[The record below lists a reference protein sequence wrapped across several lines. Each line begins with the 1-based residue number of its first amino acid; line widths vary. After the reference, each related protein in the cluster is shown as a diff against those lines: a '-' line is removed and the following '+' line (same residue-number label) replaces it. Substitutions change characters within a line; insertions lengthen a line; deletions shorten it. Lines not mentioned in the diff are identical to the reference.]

1 MIVKGY
7 CQFEREQRFKI
18 ESVTM
23 LILNVMYLLEKKK
36 IFTFEMTFCQINLRL
51 GLKVHLSFK
60 IYLDTYQ
67 QYIL

>member
-1 MIVKGY
+1 
-7 CQFEREQRFKI
+7 
-18 ESVTM
+18 M